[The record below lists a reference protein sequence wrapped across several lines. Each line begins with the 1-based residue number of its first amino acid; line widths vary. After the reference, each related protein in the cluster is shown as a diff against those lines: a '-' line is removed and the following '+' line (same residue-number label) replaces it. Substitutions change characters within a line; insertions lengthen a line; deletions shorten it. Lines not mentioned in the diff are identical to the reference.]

1 MLDPS
6 AKTYSHHLCFPSI
19 PNDHSDSGV
28 CSPTLWS
35 TSPPRSPHHRPEDYS
50 SLSPDSKAQ
59 AIARGQR
66 ELMEM
71 VSKMPESCYELSL
84 KDLVEARGSEEN
96 DMRKIFDELPQR
108 TSKVVRKTKSG
119 KRVDPSRNSGGNNS
133 GFLLKMMF
141 PFSFGSKK
149 ETSKKKMKK
158 KRKGKD
164 SVKDSQVSPRPSIS
178 DESVKTEDRDWWN
191 RLSESSGSG
200 STKRSGSSNSNS
212 SNIIRYI
219 ESCYMA
225 NNAAACAER
234 ATNDMLIGPDW
245 AINIELCDIINM
257 DPSQAKE
264 AVKVLKKRLASKNSK
279 VQILALYALETL
291 SKNCGESVYQ
301 LIVEREILPDMV
313 KIVKKKPDL
322 SVREKILSLLDTWQE
337 AFGGSG
343 GRFPQ
348 YYNAYNEL
356 RSAGVE
362 FPPRTESSVPFFTP
376 PQTQP
381 IIAHAAASDEDAAI
395 QASLQSDDASA
406 LSLEEIQSAQGSV
419 DILTDM
425 LGALDPSHPEGL
437 KEELIVDLVEQCR
450 TYQRRVMTL
459 VNTTSDE
466 ELLCQGLA
474 LNDNLQRVL
483 QQHDDKAKG
492 KSVPATAPTIPLVS
506 INHDE
511 DDDSDDDFSQL
522 SHRSKRE
529 SARVSFNPVLP
540 PPPPTMRPVHVESGS
555 MDFLSGDVYTPQ
567 GASETSKPPS
577 TSPSSDAPVFDDPAP
592 RSKSPEQPLFTKPV
606 YGQTEQLPR
615 APWEPEGTRAFPPP
629 MSVRTNQRQQYS
641 QHNNVPQRTSS
652 GSDSSYEDLVGQS
665 RNLSLNPTASA
676 SAAAAAAATP
686 LKKDDKPEDILFKD
700 LVDFAKNRKSSSSS
714 SKPNN

>member
-1 MLDPS
+1 
-6 AKTYSHHLCFPSI
+6 
-19 PNDHSDSGV
+19 
-28 CSPTLWS
+28 
-35 TSPPRSPHHRPEDYS
+35 
-50 SLSPDSKAQ
+50 
-59 AIARGQR
+59 
-66 ELMEM
+66 
-71 VSKMPESCYELSL
+71 
-84 KDLVEARGSEEN
+84 
-96 DMRKIFDELPQR
+96 
-108 TSKVVRKTKSG
+108 
-119 KRVDPSRNSGGNNS
+119 
-133 GFLLKMMF
+133 
-141 PFSFGSKK
+141 
-149 ETSKKKMKK
+149 
-158 KRKGKD
+158 
-164 SVKDSQVSPRPSIS
+164 
-178 DESVKTEDRDWWN
+178 
-191 RLSESSGSG
+191 
-200 STKRSGSSNSNS
+200 
-212 SNIIRYI
+212 
-219 ESCYMA
+219 MA

-245 AINIELCDIINM
+245 AINIELCDIINL

-264 AVKVLKKRLASKNSK
+264 AVKVLKKRLVSKNSK

-291 SKNCGESVYQ
+291 SKNCGESVFQ
-301 LIVEREILPDMV
+301 LIVDRDILPDMV

-356 RSAGVE
+356 RSAGIV

-381 IIAHAAASDEDAAI
+381 IIAHAAAASDEDAAI

-406 LSLEEIQSAQGSV
+406 LSVEEIQSAQGSV
-419 DILTDM
+419 DILMDM

-492 KSVPATAPTIPLVS
+492 SFVPATASAPTVPLVS
-506 INHDE
+506 INHE
-511 DDDSDDDFSQL
+511 DDDESDDDFAQL

-529 SARVSFNPVLP
+529 SARGNFNPILP
-540 PPPPTMRPVHVESGS
+540 PPPPTMRPVHVESGA
-555 MDFLSGDVYTPQ
+555 MDFLSGDVYKPQ
-567 GASETSKPPS
+567 GTSS
-577 TSPSSDAPVFDDPAP
+577 TSHSSDRDSSVPIFDEPAP
-592 RSKSPEQPLFTKPV
+592 RTKSLEQALFTKPV
-606 YGQTEQLPR
+606 YDQQTEQLPR
-615 APWEPEGTRAFPPP
+615 APPP

-641 QHNNVPQRTSS
+641 HHNNVPQRSSS
-652 GSDSSYEDLVGQS
+652 GSESSYEDLLGQS

-676 SAAAAAAATP
+676 ATP
-686 LKKDDKPEDILFKD
+686 PKKDDKPEDILFKD
-700 LVDFAKNRKSSSSS
+700 LVDFARTRKSSSSS

>member
-1 MLDPS
+1 
-6 AKTYSHHLCFPSI
+6 
-19 PNDHSDSGV
+19 
-28 CSPTLWS
+28 
-35 TSPPRSPHHRPEDYS
+35 
-50 SLSPDSKAQ
+50 
-59 AIARGQR
+59 
-66 ELMEM
+66 
-71 VSKMPESCYELSL
+71 
-84 KDLVEARGSEEN
+84 
-96 DMRKIFDELPQR
+96 
-108 TSKVVRKTKSG
+108 
-119 KRVDPSRNSGGNNS
+119 
-133 GFLLKMMF
+133 
-141 PFSFGSKK
+141 
-149 ETSKKKMKK
+149 
-158 KRKGKD
+158 
-164 SVKDSQVSPRPSIS
+164 
-178 DESVKTEDRDWWN
+178 
-191 RLSESSGSG
+191 
-200 STKRSGSSNSNS
+200 
-212 SNIIRYI
+212 
-219 ESCYMA
+219 MA

-264 AVKVLKKRLASKNSK
+264 AVKVLKKRLGSKNSK

-301 LIVEREILPDMV
+301 LIVDRDILPDMV

-356 RSAGVE
+356 RSAGIE

-376 PQTQP
+376 PQSQP
-381 IIAHAAASDEDAAI
+381 IIAHATATDEDAAI

-406 LSLEEIQSAQGSV
+406 LSMEEIQSAQGSV
-419 DILTDM
+419 DILMDM

-483 QQHDDKAKG
+483 QHHDDKAKG
-492 KSVPATAPTIPLVS
+492 NSVPATASTPIPLVS
-506 INHDE
+506 INHD
-511 DDDSDDDFSQL
+511 DDDESDDDFAQL
-522 SHRSKRE
+522 AHRSKRE
-529 SARVSFNPVLP
+529 SARGSGQGGFNPILP
-540 PPPPTMRPVHVESGS
+540 PPPSTRRPVHVESGA
-555 MDFLSGDVYTPQ
+555 MDFLSGDVYKPQ
-567 GASETSKPPS
+567 GTSESVKPPS
-577 TSPSSDAPVFDDPAP
+577 TSHSSNQDSSAPVFDDPTP
-592 RSKSPEQPLFTKPV
+592 HSKSPEQALFTKPV
-606 YGQTEQLPR
+606 NDQSERLPP
-615 APWEPEGTRAFPPP
+615 APWDEGTRVFPPP
-629 MSVRTNQRQQYS
+629 MSARTNRRPEYLK
-641 QHNNVPQRTSS
+641 HNNVPQHSSS

-676 SAAAAAAATP
+676 ASAATP
-686 LKKDDKPEDILFKD
+686 PKKDDKPEDILFKD
-700 LVDFAKNRKSSSSS
+700 LVDFAKTRKPSSSSSS
-714 SKPNN
+714 SKPNNQNNKPF

>member
-1 MLDPS
+1 
-6 AKTYSHHLCFPSI
+6 
-19 PNDHSDSGV
+19 
-28 CSPTLWS
+28 
-35 TSPPRSPHHRPEDYS
+35 
-50 SLSPDSKAQ
+50 
-59 AIARGQR
+59 
-66 ELMEM
+66 
-71 VSKMPESCYELSL
+71 
-84 KDLVEARGSEEN
+84 
-96 DMRKIFDELPQR
+96 
-108 TSKVVRKTKSG
+108 
-119 KRVDPSRNSGGNNS
+119 
-133 GFLLKMMF
+133 
-141 PFSFGSKK
+141 
-149 ETSKKKMKK
+149 
-158 KRKGKD
+158 
-164 SVKDSQVSPRPSIS
+164 
-178 DESVKTEDRDWWN
+178 
-191 RLSESSGSG
+191 
-200 STKRSGSSNSNS
+200 
-212 SNIIRYI
+212 
-219 ESCYMA
+219 MA

-301 LIVEREILPDMV
+301 LIVERDILPDML

-322 SVREKILSLLDTWQE
+322 SVKEKILSLLDTWQE

-356 RSAGVE
+356 RSAGIE
-362 FPPRTESSVPFFTP
+362 FPPRTESSVFFTP

-381 IIAHAAASDEDAAI
+381 IIAHAVASDEDAAI

-466 ELLCQGLA
+466 ALLCQGLA
-474 LNDNLQRVL
+474 LNDKLQRVL

-492 KSVPATAPTIPLVS
+492 NSVPATVPTPLPLAS

-511 DDDSDDDFSQL
+511 DDESDDDFAQL

-529 SARVSFNPVLP
+529 SARGSFNPILP
-540 PPPPTMRPVHVESGS
+540 PPPPTMRPVHVESGA
-555 MDFLSGDVYTPQ
+555 MDFLSGDVYKPQ
-567 GASETSKPPS
+567 ETSESLKPPS
-577 TSPSSDAPVFDDPAP
+577 TSHSSDRDSSAPVFDDPAP
-592 RSKSPEQPLFTKPV
+592 PRGKSPEQALFTKPV
-606 YGQTEQLPR
+606 YDQQTEQLPR
-615 APWEPEGTRAFPPP
+615 APWDSEGTKVFSPP
-629 MSVRTNQRQQYS
+629 MSVRTSQRQQYS
-641 QHNNVPQRTSS
+641 QHSNVPQHTSN

-676 SAAAAAAATP
+676 AATP
-686 LKKDDKPEDILFKD
+686 PTKDDKPEDILFKD

>member
-1 MLDPS
+1 
-6 AKTYSHHLCFPSI
+6 
-19 PNDHSDSGV
+19 
-28 CSPTLWS
+28 
-35 TSPPRSPHHRPEDYS
+35 
-50 SLSPDSKAQ
+50 
-59 AIARGQR
+59 
-66 ELMEM
+66 
-71 VSKMPESCYELSL
+71 
-84 KDLVEARGSEEN
+84 
-96 DMRKIFDELPQR
+96 
-108 TSKVVRKTKSG
+108 
-119 KRVDPSRNSGGNNS
+119 
-133 GFLLKMMF
+133 
-141 PFSFGSKK
+141 
-149 ETSKKKMKK
+149 
-158 KRKGKD
+158 
-164 SVKDSQVSPRPSIS
+164 
-178 DESVKTEDRDWWN
+178 
-191 RLSESSGSG
+191 
-200 STKRSGSSNSNS
+200 
-212 SNIIRYI
+212 
-219 ESCYMA
+219 MA
-225 NNAAACAER
+225 NNGAACAER

-301 LIVEREILPDMV
+301 LIVERDILLDMV

-322 SVREKILSLLDTWQE
+322 SVKEKILSLLDTWQE
-337 AFGGSG
+337 AFA

-381 IIAHAAASDEDAAI
+381 ITAQAVASDEDAAI

-406 LSLEEIQSAQGSV
+406 LSLEEIQSAHESV

-425 LGALDPSHPEGL
+425 LGALDPSHPEGI

-459 VNTTSDE
+459 VNTTADE

-492 KSVPATAPTIPLVS
+492 NSVPATAPTPTPLVS
-506 INHDE
+506 IKHDE
-511 DDDSDDDFSQL
+511 DDDDFAQL
-522 SHRSKRE
+522 SHRSQGTGQGR
-529 SARVSFNPVLP
+529 FNPLLPP
-540 PPPPTMRPVHVESGS
+540 PPPPTMRPVHVESSGA

-567 GASETSKPPS
+567 GGASETSKPPS
-577 TSPSSDAPVFDDPAP
+577 SSHSSDRAASAPVFDDPAP
-592 RSKSPEQPLFTKPV
+592 PRSKSPEQALFTKPV
-606 YGQTEQLPR
+606 YDDQTEQLPR
-615 APWEPEGTRAFPPP
+615 APWDPEGTRAFPPP
-629 MSVRTNQRQQYS
+629 TSVRTSQRQQYS
-641 QHNNVPQRTSS
+641 QHHSNVPQRTSS
-652 GSDSSYEDLVGQS
+652 GSDSSYDDLVGQS

-676 SAAAAAAATP
+676 SAAAAATP
-686 LKKDDKPEDILFKD
+686 PKKDDKPEDILFKD

>member
-1 MLDPS
+1 
-6 AKTYSHHLCFPSI
+6 
-19 PNDHSDSGV
+19 
-28 CSPTLWS
+28 
-35 TSPPRSPHHRPEDYS
+35 
-50 SLSPDSKAQ
+50 
-59 AIARGQR
+59 
-66 ELMEM
+66 
-71 VSKMPESCYELSL
+71 
-84 KDLVEARGSEEN
+84 
-96 DMRKIFDELPQR
+96 
-108 TSKVVRKTKSG
+108 
-119 KRVDPSRNSGGNNS
+119 
-133 GFLLKMMF
+133 
-141 PFSFGSKK
+141 
-149 ETSKKKMKK
+149 
-158 KRKGKD
+158 
-164 SVKDSQVSPRPSIS
+164 
-178 DESVKTEDRDWWN
+178 
-191 RLSESSGSG
+191 
-200 STKRSGSSNSNS
+200 
-212 SNIIRYI
+212 
-219 ESCYMA
+219 MA
-225 NNAAACAER
+225 NDASACAER

-301 LIVEREILPDMV
+301 LIVERDILPDMV

-356 RSAGVE
+356 RSAGIE

-406 LSLEEIQSAQGSV
+406 LS
-419 DILTDM
+419 
-425 LGALDPSHPEGL
+425 HPESL

-459 VNTTSDE
+459 VNTTSNE

-483 QQHDDKAKG
+483 QQHDDKAKRN
-492 KSVPATAPTIPLVS
+492 SVPATDPTPVPLVS

-511 DDDSDDDFSQL
+511 DDDFIQL
-522 SHRSKRE
+522 WRRSRGTGQG
-529 SARVSFNPVLP
+529 SFNPVLP
-540 PPPPTMRPVHVESGS
+540 PPPPTMRPVHVESGA

-567 GASETSKPPS
+567 GASESLKPPS
-577 TSPSSDAPVFDDPAP
+577 TSHSSDRDSSAPVFDEPVS
-592 RSKSPEQPLFTKPV
+592 RSKSPEQALFTKPD
-606 YGQTEQLPR
+606 YDDQTEQLPR
-615 APWEPEGTRAFPPP
+615 APWDPEGNRAFPPP
-629 MSVRTNQRQQYS
+629 MSVRTSQRQQYS
-641 QHNNVPQRTSS
+641 QHNNAPQRTSS

-676 SAAAAAAATP
+676 ATP
-686 LKKDDKPEDILFKD
+686 PKKDDKPEDILFKD

-714 SKPNN
+714 SKPSN

>member
-1 MLDPS
+1 
-6 AKTYSHHLCFPSI
+6 
-19 PNDHSDSGV
+19 
-28 CSPTLWS
+28 
-35 TSPPRSPHHRPEDYS
+35 
-50 SLSPDSKAQ
+50 
-59 AIARGQR
+59 
-66 ELMEM
+66 
-71 VSKMPESCYELSL
+71 
-84 KDLVEARGSEEN
+84 
-96 DMRKIFDELPQR
+96 
-108 TSKVVRKTKSG
+108 
-119 KRVDPSRNSGGNNS
+119 
-133 GFLLKMMF
+133 
-141 PFSFGSKK
+141 
-149 ETSKKKMKK
+149 
-158 KRKGKD
+158 
-164 SVKDSQVSPRPSIS
+164 
-178 DESVKTEDRDWWN
+178 
-191 RLSESSGSG
+191 
-200 STKRSGSSNSNS
+200 
-212 SNIIRYI
+212 
-219 ESCYMA
+219 MA

-245 AINIELCDIINM
+245 AINIELCDIINL

-291 SKNCGESVYQ
+291 SKNCGESVFQ
-301 LIVEREILPDMV
+301 LIVDRGILPDMV

-381 IIAHAAASDEDAAI
+381 IIAQAAAASDEDAAI

-406 LSLEEIQSAQGSV
+406 LSVEEIQSAQGSV

-492 KSVPATAPTIPLVS
+492 NSVPPATAPSPIPLVS
-506 INHDE
+506 INHD
-511 DDDSDDDFSQL
+511 DDDDESDDDFAQL
-522 SHRSKRE
+522 SHRSKRV

-540 PPPPTMRPVHVESGS
+540 PPPPTMRPVHVESGGS
-555 MDFLSGDVYTPQ
+555 MDFLSGDVYKPQ
-567 GASETSKPPS
+567 ATSESLKPS
-577 TSPSSDAPVFDDPAP
+577 HSSDRDSSAPIFDEPAP
-592 RSKSPEQPLFTKPV
+592 RSKSPEQ
-606 YGQTEQLPR
+606 LPR
-615 APWEPEGTRAFPPP
+615 APWDPEGTRVFSPP
-629 MSVRTNQRQQYS
+629 MSVRTKHN
-641 QHNNVPQRTSS
+641 NNVPQHLSS
-652 GSDSSYEDLVGQS
+652 GSDSSYEDLVGKS

-676 SAAAAAAATP
+676 AAAAATP
-686 LKKDDKPEDILFKD
+686 PKKDDKPEDILFKD

-714 SKPNN
+714 SSSSKPF

>member
-35 TSPPRSPHHRPEDYS
+35 TSPPRSPHHRPENYS

-119 KRVDPSRNSGGNNS
+119 KRVEPSRNSGGNNS

-149 ETSKKKMKK
+149 DTSKKKKK

-212 SNIIRYI
+212 SNIVRYI

-356 RSAGVE
+356 RSAGIE

-511 DDDSDDDFSQL
+511 DDESDDDFSQL

-529 SARVSFNPVLP
+529 SARVSFNPVLFF
-540 PPPPTMRPVHVESGS
+540 TTTYNE
-555 MDFLSGDVYTPQ
+555 
-567 GASETSKPPS
+567 ASTC
-577 TSPSSDAPVFDDPAP
+577 
-592 RSKSPEQPLFTKPV
+592 
-606 YGQTEQLPR
+606 
-615 APWEPEGTRAFPPP
+615 
-629 MSVRTNQRQQYS
+629 
-641 QHNNVPQRTSS
+641 
-652 GSDSSYEDLVGQS
+652 
-665 RNLSLNPTASA
+665 
-676 SAAAAAAATP
+676 
-686 LKKDDKPEDILFKD
+686 
-700 LVDFAKNRKSSSSS
+700 
-714 SKPNN
+714 

>member
-1 MLDPS
+1 
-6 AKTYSHHLCFPSI
+6 
-19 PNDHSDSGV
+19 
-28 CSPTLWS
+28 
-35 TSPPRSPHHRPEDYS
+35 
-50 SLSPDSKAQ
+50 
-59 AIARGQR
+59 
-66 ELMEM
+66 
-71 VSKMPESCYELSL
+71 
-84 KDLVEARGSEEN
+84 
-96 DMRKIFDELPQR
+96 
-108 TSKVVRKTKSG
+108 
-119 KRVDPSRNSGGNNS
+119 
-133 GFLLKMMF
+133 
-141 PFSFGSKK
+141 
-149 ETSKKKMKK
+149 
-158 KRKGKD
+158 
-164 SVKDSQVSPRPSIS
+164 
-178 DESVKTEDRDWWN
+178 
-191 RLSESSGSG
+191 
-200 STKRSGSSNSNS
+200 
-212 SNIIRYI
+212 
-219 ESCYMA
+219 MA
-225 NNAAACAER
+225 NNGAACAER

-245 AINIELCDIINM
+245 AINIELCDIINL

-291 SKNCGESVYQ
+291 SKNCGEDVFQ
-301 LIVEREILPDMV
+301 LIVDRGILPDMV

-381 IIAHAAASDEDAAI
+381 IIAQAVAASDEDAAI

-406 LSLEEIQSAQGSV
+406 LSVEEIQSAQGSV

-492 KSVPATAPTIPLVS
+492 NSVPPATAPAPIPLVS
-506 INHDE
+506 INHD
-511 DDDSDDDFSQL
+511 DDDDESDDDFAQL

-529 SARVSFNPVLP
+529 NARVSFNPVLP
-540 PPPPTMRPVHVESGS
+540 PPPPTMRPVRVESNAV
-555 MDFLSGDVYTPQ
+555 DFLSGDVYKPQ
-567 GASETSKPPS
+567 GTSESVKAH
-577 TSPSSDAPVFDDPAP
+577 SSDRDSSAPIFDEPVP

-606 YGQTEQLPR
+606 YDQTEQLPR
-615 APWEPEGTRAFPPP
+615 APWDPEGTRVFPPP
-629 MSVRTNQRQQYS
+629 MSVRTK
-641 QHNNVPQRTSS
+641 HNNVPQHSSS
-652 GSDSSYEDLVGQS
+652 GSDSSYDDLLAQS

-676 SAAAAAAATP
+676 AAAATP
-686 LKKDDKPEDILFKD
+686 PKKDDKPEDILFKD

-714 SKPNN
+714 SSKPM